1 MNRIFVACCFTAI
14 ISVSAQDA
22 PKPQLRTTPPSP
34 LAPPPIA
41 ESEALPLI
49 PEGVEQREQP
59 KGTGTGTALAEP
71 KKINKTSE
79 AENELTARIRM
90 RELKT
95 RALRDAKVRAEWQ
108 RAQTARTD
116 AEKRDALT
124 AYYTQL
130 YGKIGEFDGSIK
142 KRAEVLK
149 EASIRRIT
157 QRRIAP
163 SEMLEPVAE
172 ELRSER

>member
-1 MNRIFVACCFTAI
+1 MNRILVVCCLAAM
-14 ISVSAQDA
+14 VSASAQEA
-22 PKPQLRTTPPSP
+22 PKPQLRSTPPSP
-34 LAPPPIA
+34 LAPPPLPP
-41 ESEALPLI
+41 SEELPLI

-59 KGTGTGTALAEP
+59 QGTALAEP
-71 KKINKTSE
+71 KKNKTSE

-95 RALRDAKVRAEWQ
+95 RALRDPKVRAEWE

-116 AEKRDALT
+116 AEKREALT

-130 YGKIGEFDGSIK
+130 YGKMTAFDGSVK
-142 KRAEVLK
+142 KRVEILK

-157 QRRIAP
+157 QRHIAP
-163 SEMLEPVAE
+163 SEVIEPVAE
-172 ELRSER
+172 ELGSPR

>member
-14 ISVSAQDA
+14 ISASAQDV

-34 LAPPPIA
+34 LAPPPISA
-41 ESEALPLI
+41 SETLPLI

-59 KGTGTGTALAEP
+59 KVTGTALAEP
-71 KKINKTSE
+71 KKNKTSE

-95 RALRDAKVRAEWQ
+95 RALRDAKVRSEWE

-130 YGKIGEFDGSIK
+130 YTKIGEFDGSIK
-142 KRAEVLK
+142 KRADLLK
-149 EASIRRIT
+149 ETSIRRIT
-157 QRRIAP
+157 QRRVAP
-163 SEMLEPVAE
+163 SEMLEPIAE
-172 ELRSER
+172 EVRSGR

>member
-1 MNRIFVACCFTAI
+1 MTRIFVACCFTAI
-14 ISVSAQDA
+14 ISASAQDA

-34 LAPPPIA
+34 LAPPPI
-41 ESEALPLI
+41 SEIETLPLI

-59 KGTGTGTALAEP
+59 KGMGTALAEP
-71 KKINKTSE
+71 KKNKTSE

-95 RALRDAKVRAEWQ
+95 RALRDAKVRAEWD

-130 YGKIGEFDGSIK
+130 YGKIGQFDGSIK
-142 KRAEVLK
+142 KRAEALK

-157 QRRIAP
+157 QRRVAP
-163 SEMLEPVAE
+163 SEVLDPVAE

>member
-1 MNRIFVACCFTAI
+1 MNRIFVISCLTAI
-14 ISVSAQDA
+14 ISASAQDA

-34 LAPPPIA
+34 LAPPPIS

-59 KGTGTGTALAEP
+59 RGTGTALAEP
-71 KKINKTSE
+71 KKNKTSE
-79 AENELTARIRM
+79 AENELTARVRM

-95 RALRDAKVRAEWQ
+95 RALRDAKVRAEWE

-130 YGKIGEFDGSIK
+130 YTKMGEFDGSIK
-142 KRAEVLK
+142 KRADLLK
-149 EASIRRIT
+149 ETSIRRIT
-157 QRRIAP
+157 QRRVAP
-163 SEMLEPVAE
+163 SEILEPIAE